1 MINFNLD
8 EESEKLIDLC
18 ETSIEIEL
26 FLKIINFVIKPSFFY
41 NSDEELK
48 CYKLTILRDINL
60 DKTGGKKYSDLDL
73 MDYKYLGIRID
84 YSGFYEKEFLRYI
97 EILPQYKFLYKVE
110 DENLGLPIIV
120 KEFRLDFGVLL
131 KDYKTDK
138 IIKKF
143 CIECDGFEYHST
155 QERIIR
161 DNQRDRRLLD
171 EGEIHTIRFLGKE
184 INEMK
189 NEDLDKLLDILFIE
203 KNKEFDFN
211 SIKGKDVK
219 YITDEK
225 GLIWKRPNK

>member
-1 MINFNLD
+1 MLNFNLD

-18 ETSIEIEL
+18 ETPIEIEL
-26 FLKIINFVIKPSFFY
+26 FLKIMDFVIKPSFFY

-60 DKTGGKKYSDLDL
+60 DNNGEKKYSDIEW

-84 YSGFYEKEFLRYI
+84 YSGYYEKEFLRYI
-97 EILPQYKFLYKVE
+97 EIIPQYKFIYKVE
-110 DENLGLPIIV
+110 DENFGLPIIN

-171 EGEIHTIRFLGKE
+171 EGEIHTIRYLGKE

-189 NEDLDKLLDILFIE
+189 NEEIDKLLDILFIE

>member
-60 DKTGGKKYSDLDL
+60 DKTGGKKYSDMDL

-189 NEDLDKLLDILFIE
+189 NVDIDKLLDILFIE